1 MINIVDLIVNLFGT
15 LITYFAASC
24 FFSSFGEKKSKPF
37 SSLLIFISF
46 AALFLSLNFLQ
57 IKAVNMLIL
66 ALCSFTVALRYDF
79 KLYNRL
85 LFTVL
90 FVIISALA
98 EFIAGLFVTIA
109 FSLDFL
115 GFRLG
120 EYSLEVV
127 LSKLLTLV
135 FIFIVRSFNVLII
148 RIVDGIIESNVN
160 ENKLYVAEE
169 MIKRQTEQYE
179 LLLKNNDEIIRLRHD
194 YKNFVIGIL
203 TEIRNKNYKTIEE
216 RLTEQASVLERF
228 SSNSVTGNSIIDT
241 VLSYK
246 TSAAGEKG
254 IDVRVS
260 HKYMQDIYVSGIDMA
275 ILLGNA
281 LDNAIEA
288 SERLTDTEKKYIDVV
303 VHVNNG
309 QIFITVKNAVRT
321 NVDVQHLQTT
331 KENSFSHG
339 YGILNMRSIAQ
350 KYDGSVTFDC
360 EENVFSTFII
370 LKNVN
375 E

>member
-1 MINIVDLIVNLFGT
+1 MINFVDLIVNLFGT

-24 FFSSFGEKKSKPF
+24 FFSSFGEKKSKAF
-37 SSLLIFISF
+37 VNVLILVSF
-46 AALFLSLNFLQ
+46 ASLFLSLNFLQ

-66 ALCSFTVALRYDF
+66 ALCSFTVALKYDF

-115 GFRLG
+115 GIRLG
-120 EYSLEVV
+120 EYYFEVV

-135 FIFIVRSFNVLII
+135 FVFIVRSFNVLII

-216 RLTEQASVLERF
+216 RLAEQASVLERF
-228 SSNSVTGNSIIDT
+228 SGNSVTGNSIIDT

-246 TSAAGEKG
+246 TSAAKEKN
-254 IDVRVS
+254 IEVRVS
-260 HKYMQDIYVSGIDMA
+260 HKYTQDIYVSGIDMA

-309 QIFITVKNAVRT
+309 QIFITVKNAVRA

-350 KYDGSVTFDC
+350 KYSGSVTFDC